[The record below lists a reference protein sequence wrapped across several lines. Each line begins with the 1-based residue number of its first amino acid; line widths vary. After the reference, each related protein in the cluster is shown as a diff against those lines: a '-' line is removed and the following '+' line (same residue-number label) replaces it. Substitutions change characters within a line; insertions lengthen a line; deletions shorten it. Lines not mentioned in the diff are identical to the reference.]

1 MTSADMSHIV
11 NEVQT
16 QNGVKHVELHLGMK
30 RLEMKLQRLVGI
42 EHLDV
47 CIFKHIL
54 THIFKVLC
62 DKCVQ
67 IQASQMQ
74 IAHKYAIKVHEMASC
89 IFADKS
95 ITTMQRVEVG
105 IETIFNKK

>member
-16 QNGVKHVELHLGMK
+16 QNGTKFVEVHLGMK

-47 CIFKHIL
+47 CIL
-54 THIFKVLC
+54 
-62 DKCVQ
+62 
-67 IQASQMQ
+67 
-74 IAHKYAIKVHEMASC
+74 
-89 IFADKS
+89 
-95 ITTMQRVEVG
+95 
-105 IETIFNKK
+105 